1 MLRGARPLMVVLG
14 TTLLHGT
21 LHAQDGRAPF
31 PAAVTTAPTVTSRMP
46 PSRTGPETAPK
57 KPAPRTSMSGAAP
70 KAHGFR
76 FRKAEAGNALAM
88 RWICV
93 GCTAQKRPRPDPD
106 DRSGRSNL
114 PDEPAILDPA
124 QAPVIE

>member
-1 MLRGARPLMVVLG
+1 
-14 TTLLHGT
+14 
-21 LHAQDGRAPF
+21 
-31 PAAVTTAPTVTSRMP
+31 
-46 PSRTGPETAPK
+46 
-57 KPAPRTSMSGAAP
+57 MSGAAP
-70 KAHGFR
+70 KAHGSS

-93 GCTAQKRPRPDPD
+93 GCTAQKRPRPDSD
-106 DRSGRSNL
+106 DRFGRSSL